1 MDLQL
6 MKRAQEK
13 PVFKGFSLRANIRE
27 KVIRWMKTPKIN
39 SSGPAEALIISGGDT
54 DKIR

>member
-6 MKRAQEK
+6 MKREKEK

-27 KVIRWMKTPKIN
+27 KAIRPRY
-39 SSGPAEALIISGGDT
+39 SG
-54 DKIR
+54 